1 MLESLEGAVQTA
13 AQLIARIAEASAAFI
28 ITLAVVEAL
37 WRAARV
43 FWQRDRAPDTVK
55 ESLRLQLGRWLAISL
70 EFLLAAD
77 ILLTAIAPTWDDIGK
92 LGAIA
97 FIRTALNYFLQRE
110 IEVHEKQRGTRVDAG
125 AS

>member
-1 MLESLEGAVQTA
+1 M
-13 AQLIARIAEASAAFI
+13 ARIAEASAAFI

-125 AS
+125 GG